1 MKKDPASKET
11 VDASL
16 SLARLCLR
24 FGRTMRATYHEDG
37 ERLESDTDHT
47 VMLGIMATAFAAEF
61 APRLDRGKI
70 AQFALIHDLAEVYAG
85 DTPTYGIM
93 SAEAIAEKDAR
104 EKAGTERIRKEYDA
118 IFPWIGESM
127 EEYERLDTPEARFV
141 KTFDKIM
148 AKLVHVLNDGATAR
162 KLGHTEASTREFHD
176 HQAGKIRASY
186 AQDQP
191 EAMALLDAVRELV
204 CGVDFEGARKKVE

>member
-1 MKKDPASKET
+1 MRKDPGAKEV

-16 SLARLCLR
+16 DLARLCLA

-37 ERLESDTDHT
+37 KRMESDTDHT
-47 VMLGIMATAFAAEF
+47 VMLGIMAAAFAKEF
-61 APRLDRGKI
+61 APHLDRGKI

-93 SAEAIAEKDAR
+93 SAEQIAEKDAR
-104 EKAGTERIRKEYDA
+104 EKAATERIRKEFDGV
-118 IFPWIGESM
+118 FPWMGETM

-162 KLGHTEASTREFHD
+162 ELGHTEASTRAFHD
-176 HQAGKIRASY
+176 HQAGKIRGSY
-186 AQDQP
+186 ASDQP
-191 EAMALLDAVRELV
+191 EAMALLDAVREMV
-204 CGVDFEGARKKVE
+204 CSVDFDGSRKKG